1 MVAYSILVSAPG
13 LGGLRLGLD
22 NKYLTFLD
30 NKIQIDGA
38 YIVYSYVIIVIMKCR
53 QTVKAKEAVR
63 CCASPCNA
71 MRIFLLLSSSV
82 FSCFGSMSL
91 LRSDNMLA
99 FDERPRMTVRR
110 FLTF

>member
-38 YIVYSYVIIVIMKCR
+38 CIYSLFICYYCYCEM
-53 QTVKAKEAVR
+53 QTDCK
-63 CCASPCNA
+63 S
-71 MRIFLLLSSSV
+71 
-82 FSCFGSMSL
+82 
-91 LRSDNMLA
+91 
-99 FDERPRMTVRR
+99 
-110 FLTF
+110 

>member
-63 CCASPCNA
+63 LSTGRAS
-71 MRIFLLLSSSV
+71 
-82 FSCFGSMSL
+82 
-91 LRSDNMLA
+91 
-99 FDERPRMTVRR
+99 
-110 FLTF
+110 